1 MKCPECGNEISDLAE
16 QCPNCGFPIGF
27 NSQATVTNNMGSQ
40 PNSSNSQYQSQPYVQ
55 TMKPY
60 TPKEKNSVLGILAL
74 IFSIIG
80 CTFWVGII
88 LAVIDLVK
96 HDGKKKVC
104 SIIALVI
111 AGIWLVLIIIS
122 GIFSSGET
130 KGSEYVSKVESNMN
144 QEESQAADVGETDN
158 TKEDQDSNSEVTTDN
173 KSGIDDEVKVLAEYT
188 LPDSI
193 GWYTRHFIIIQNN
206 SNETVDVSTSSLA
219 YKADGTIVSSAS
231 GEVNAV
237 GAGCT
242 SIMYEAFETDSSID
256 YYETEMNVTKSRYY
270 ESVLQDLSYVQNDIN
285 EGAVFQV
292 TNNGSEA
299 ADFVEGYALFF
310 LGNELV
316 GYDDA
321 YFTDDDSEIKP
332 GKTIS
337 KQMTSYGN
345 FDRIEFY
352 LTGRR

>member
-1 MKCPECGNEISDLAE
+1 MSLMKCPECGSEISDLAE
-16 QCPNCGFPIGF
+16 NCPNCGFPIGF
-27 NSQATVTNNMGSQ
+27 SSTPVTQNSNGGQVSNN
-40 PNSSNSQYQSQPYVQ
+40 PYNAPYQSQPYTQ
-55 TMKPY
+55 Y
-60 TPKEKNSVLGILAL
+60 TPKEKNSTLGILAL
-74 IFSIIG
+74 IFSILG
-80 CTFWVGII
+80 CTFLVGII
-88 LAVIDLVK
+88 LAIIDLVK
-96 HDGKKKVC
+96 QDGKKKTA
-104 SIIALVI
+104 SIAALVI
-111 AGIWLVLIIIS
+111 CGVWLILGCINIATS
-122 GIFSSGET
+122 KKDSNT
-130 KGSEYVSKVESNMN
+130 YVSQVETSAN
-144 QEESQAADVGETDN
+144 QEDAKTEEANVEEVVEDSDKESGDRSKTEI
-158 TKEDQDSNSEVTTDN
+158 
-173 KSGIDDEVKVLAEYT
+173 IDDVKVLAEYT
-188 LPDSI
+188 LPDGI

-231 GEVNAV
+231 GEVDAV

-310 LGNELV
+310 SGNELV
-316 GYDDA
+316 GYDDM
-321 YFTDDDSEIKP
+321 YFIDDDSEIKP

-337 KQMTSYGN
+337 KQMTSYEN